1 MKAAFKLP
9 GTKNQLIPLIF
20 ERLYGLKRHKLG
32 IIQTFFKRVAASAR
46 FMLSRRSMKQGV
58 FIERDGVLIL
68 AKVERQHQVSPL
80 TLEDLKINENAI
92 PLVHKLKAAG
102 LLVIATT
109 NQPGISRGYQSRREL
124 DRMHERLRK
133 AFGLDDIMVCPH
145 DETDRCPCR
154 KPKPG
159 LLVEAGYKWKL
170 DLDRS
175 FVISDKWQDA
185 EAARIAGSTS
195 LLLKSPWVGNV
206 HRDFVMPDLET
217 IVNKIIALHKARG
230 AEAPA

>member
-1 MKAAFKLP
+1 
-9 GTKNQLIPLIF
+9 
-20 ERLYGLKRHKLG
+20 
-32 IIQTFFKRVAASAR
+32 
-46 FMLSRRSMKQGV
+46 MKQGV

-80 TLEDLKINENAI
+80 TLEDLKINESAV
-92 PLVHKLKAAG
+92 PLIQKLKAAG
-102 LLVIATT
+102 LIVIATT
-109 NQPGISRGYQSRREL
+109 NQPGLSRGYQSRREL
-124 DRMHERLRK
+124 DRMHERIRK
-133 AFGLDDIMVCPH
+133 AFALDDIMVCPH

-159 LLVEAGYKWKL
+159 LLVESGFKWKL

-185 EAARIAGSTS
+185 EAARIIGSTS

-217 IVNKIIALHKARG
+217 IVDKIISLQKARR